1 MHQVSQ
7 KPARHEGPG
16 GDETDQLSLRRFIQ
30 RSLPGKTLKGE
41 GSEGAR
47 IGISSAATA
56 AT

>member
-1 MHQVSQ
+1 MKVPEAMKQTNFSVDQV
-7 KPARHEGPG
+7 A
-16 GDETDQLSLRRFIQ
+16 DLSLRRFIQ